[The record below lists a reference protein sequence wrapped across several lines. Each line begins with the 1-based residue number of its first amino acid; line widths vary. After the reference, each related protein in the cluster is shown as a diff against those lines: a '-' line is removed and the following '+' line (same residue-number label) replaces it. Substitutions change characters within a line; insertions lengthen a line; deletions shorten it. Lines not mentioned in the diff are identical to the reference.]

1 MAGGIAHD
9 FNNLL
14 TAILGNASLLA
25 ECLEGDFQSMA
36 SQIVL
41 ASERAADL
49 TKQMLAFSGKGAF
62 SVEPIDLNTLLQ
74 ENLTFLRSTFSRS
87 IAVELRLSNE
97 PCIIVADRGQMQQIV
112 MNLLINAAEAIG
124 ENEGKIEI
132 RTALIERPLPK
143 SSSLLREVVAAGH
156 YALFEVSD
164 SGCGMSPETVKRIFD
179 PFFSTK
185 FTGRGL
191 GLAAV
196 LGIVKGHRGDIEVQS
211 QEEIGTTFQIYMPA
225 SERPVAAQLEPYF
238 APAVKRTGARILVVD
253 DEEIVRNIATIAL
266 EGAGFRTLLATN
278 GRQALKMLR
287 DDAEISLVILDLT
300 MPVMNGEQAIPLIK
314 ALRPDVPII
323 LSSGFSEAELS
334 RRFESS
340 GIAGFLQKPYRI
352 PVILSKVRQHLELVT
367 P

>member
-25 ECLEGDFQSMA
+25 EYLEGDFQSMA

-74 ENLTFLRSTFSRS
+74 ENLTFLRSTFSRN

-124 ENEGKIEI
+124 ENQGKIEI
-132 RTALIERPLPK
+132 RTALIERPRPK
-143 SSSLLREVVAAGH
+143 SSPLLREVVAAGH

-164 SGCGMSPETVKRIFD
+164 NGCGMSPETVKRIFD

-225 SERPVAAQLEPYF
+225 SERPVAAQQSHTSLPPSSGR
-238 APAVKRTGARILVVD
+238 AP
-253 DEEIVRNIATIAL
+253 
-266 EGAGFRTLLATN
+266 GFLLWMT
-278 GRQALKMLR
+278 RKSS
-287 DDAEISLVILDLT
+287 EISQPSPSRALVSGHYWQPTGDRRSRCC
-300 MPVMNGEQAIPLIK
+300 AIMRK
-314 ALRPDVPII
+314 
-323 LSSGFSEAELS
+323 S
-334 RRFESS
+334 RS
-340 GIAGFLQKPYRI
+340 
-352 PVILSKVRQHLELVT
+352 
-367 P
+367 